1 MILDILKPDSGQIN
15 VLGGPLD
22 EDKKNRIGYMPEERG
37 LYRNVQVLDLLT
49 YLGRL
54 KGMSTADVK
63 QRAHDLLAR
72 LDLSEWED
80 KKLSALSKGM
90 SQKVQFIATIIHRP
104 KLLIVDEPFSG
115 LDPVNTQA
123 LKDMVFELA
132 KDGTTIVMS
141 THVMHQVE
149 EMGDRLLMLDH
160 GKPVLYGAV
169 QDVRNRFAEHAVVV
183 EGEGDWQALPSV
195 SHVEAEDNG
204 RSVRLHLA
212 DGVSSDQLMQALAT
226 NPAYHVRSFT
236 LAVPSLNDIFIQVAG
251 RNGNHA

>member
-1 MILDILKPDSGQIN
+1 MVNSRVAEAAAHRDGLTK
-15 VLGGPLD
+15 
-22 EDKKNRIGYMPEERG
+22 RER
-37 LYRNVQVLDLLT
+37 D
-49 YLGRL
+49 
-54 KGMSTADVK
+54 DVRWAARVA
-63 QRAHDLLAR
+63 RA
-72 LDLSEWED
+72 
-80 KKLSALSKGM
+80 
-90 SQKVQFIATIIHRP
+90 
-104 KLLIVDEPFSG
+104 
-115 LDPVNTQA
+115 
-123 LKDMVFELA
+123 
-132 KDGTTIVMS
+132 DGTTIVMS